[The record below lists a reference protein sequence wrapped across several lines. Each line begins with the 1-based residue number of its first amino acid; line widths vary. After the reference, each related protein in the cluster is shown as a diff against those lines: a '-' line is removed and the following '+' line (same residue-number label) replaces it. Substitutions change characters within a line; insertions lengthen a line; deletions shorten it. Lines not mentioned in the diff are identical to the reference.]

1 MATSKRNGLTQASG
15 ITADLV
21 LELGTFYSA
30 QDMRKVQTG
39 LTAAAREVRALTQY
53 GSLLG
58 RLGEKLSPEQ
68 RELLTNAAAL
78 LDSVKYNVQHAKERK
93 ARDEKA
99 IAKKRELWE
108 RQAEQLVNT
117 NFAMPADTVSEQLQI
132 LELYLVARVV
142 LGHAVYLQ
150 DHSRLRKVMQE
161 EPPRSS
167 HYTVAQWRRNE
178 VSSLVADL
186 RSAFRDYLSWDLE
199 RTPAQRL
206 DELQASLATYRADT
220 LTQPQAVETIR
231 IWADALKGAAFIAS
245 VMPTSRPPK

>member
-1 MATSKRNGLTQASG
+1 MAPSKRNGLTQASG

-21 LELGTFYSA
+21 LELGTYYSA

-39 LTAAAREVRALTQY
+39 LTTAAREVRALTQH

-99 IAKKRELWE
+99 IDKKREQWE
-108 RQAEQLVNT
+108 RQAEQLVKT
-117 NFAMPADTVSEQLQI
+117 NFAMPAETVSEQLQI

-142 LGHAVYLQ
+142 LGQAVYLQ
-150 DHSRLRKVMQE
+150 DHSQLRRVMQE

-167 HYTVAQWRRNE
+167 HHTVAQWRRSE
-178 VSSLVADL
+178 VTGLMADM

-206 DELQASLATYRADT
+206 EELQHSLAARRAEI
-220 LTQPQAVETIR
+220 LTQPQAVETLR
-231 IWADALKGAAFIAS
+231 FWTEALKGAAFIAS
-245 VMPTSRPPK
+245 VMPSANPPK